1 MKFKKF
7 NPNDYVMVVKNGK
20 IVKQG
25 LGLSLFYNEL
35 TTNIMVAPS
44 TAFDGAFAFDDLVT
58 SDYQRVCVQGVTTY
72 MLTDYEKATQMLDF
86 SYNRGAAVYEKIGTT
101 MALLEK
107 RINNIILS

>member
-7 NPNDYVMVVKNGK
+7 SPNDYVMVVKNGK

-44 TAFDGAFAFDDLVT
+44 TAFDGAFASISLSPLFQFSFGDKDSLI
-58 SDYQRVCVQGVTTY
+58 C
-72 MLTDYEKATQMLDF
+72 LLDF
-86 SYNRGAAVYEKIGTT
+86 SSRRSFEESNSAYEDVRLHTVGREWYFRRVAFSYTHKFF
-101 MALLEK
+101 
-107 RINNIILS
+107 

>member
-7 NPNDYVMVVKNGK
+7 SPNDYVMVVKNGK

-44 TAFDGAFAFDDLVT
+44 TAFDGAFAFDDPISGKPYL
-58 SDYQRVCVQGVTTY
+58 GP
-72 MLTDYEKATQMLDF
+72 
-86 SYNRGAAVYEKIGTT
+86 
-101 MALLEK
+101 
-107 RINNIILS
+107 